1 LQILQEGT
9 VALSLPQG
17 MKIRIL
23 VPMDNKIRN
32 ETVEKLRKA
41 GINIRDNKKPLS
53 TKLTNLVVDNTLSLT
68 IELKDGT
75 RKRRNEEGIGLATYS
90 NSESTVSSYVSIFET
105 LWIQN
110 EK

>member
-1 LQILQEGT
+1 MMDSR
-9 VALSLPQG
+9 ALPQG

-23 VPMDNKIRN
+23 VPMGNKI
-32 ETVEKLRKA
+32 EKEKMVENLEEL
-41 GINIRDNKKPLS
+41 GIDIRDNKKPLLA
-53 TKLTNLVVDNTLSLT
+53 KLTNVVVDNKFSLT
-68 IELKDGT
+68 VELKDGS
-75 RKRRNEEGIGLATYS
+75 RERMRRRNEEEGIGLATYS